1 MNPSRDSVQSRR
13 RIIGFVILGISVR
26 YNMYFGQYLR
36 YVHEIKGTCY
46 IELVFF
52 FIKYYIGYTGKCRH
66 LVHNSFYFMGS
77 SDGEGVI

>member
-13 RIIGFVILGISVR
+13 RNIGFVILGISVR
-26 YNMYFGQYLR
+26 YNVYFGQYLR

-52 FIKYYIGYTGKCRH
+52 FIK
-66 LVHNSFYFMGS
+66 
-77 SDGEGVI
+77 